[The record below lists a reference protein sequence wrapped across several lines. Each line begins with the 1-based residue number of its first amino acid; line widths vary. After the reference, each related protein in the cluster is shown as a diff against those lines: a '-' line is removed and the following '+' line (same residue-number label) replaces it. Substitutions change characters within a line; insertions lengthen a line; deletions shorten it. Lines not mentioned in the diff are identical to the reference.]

1 MSIFSY
7 YLLNSHRKP
16 LVKVCII
23 QWLWTSGDWRIPS
36 LGGIL
41 PLSSTRGI
49 KISILC
55 PCSPGHSHKGR
66 WTSTCAITQYELG
79 HQKDP
84 MVVRELGTK
93 ERRSAE
99 AHRLQISLPKP
110 GFRRWGEHSSSQQ
123 SERGS
128 LGEGSEAPGSQCPR
142 AWKKTSQRSGG
153 FWRHFGE
160 KATEKVGLLKGLL
173 KRGYWKS
180 TE

>member
-16 LVKVCII
+16 LVKVCVI
-23 QWLWTSGDWRIPS
+23 QWLWISSDWRIPS
-36 LGGIL
+36 LGSIL

-84 MVVRELGTK
+84 MVVRKLRPK

-99 AHRLQISLPKP
+99 ELRLQISLSKP

-123 SERGS
+123 LERGS
-128 LGEGSEAPGSQCPR
+128 WVKGAKPQAHSVPGPGRRLLREAGG
-142 AWKKTSQRSGG
+142 SGG
-153 FWRHFGE
+153 TLVKR
-160 KATEKVGLLKGLL
+160 LLK
-173 KRGYWKS
+173 K
-180 TE
+180 